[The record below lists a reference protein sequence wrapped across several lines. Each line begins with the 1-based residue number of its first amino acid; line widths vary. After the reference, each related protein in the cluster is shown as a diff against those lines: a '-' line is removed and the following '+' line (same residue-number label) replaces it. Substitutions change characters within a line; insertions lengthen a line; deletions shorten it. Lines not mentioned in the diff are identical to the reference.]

1 MRDERF
7 MRTALAEAGLSQK
20 AGEVPVGAMI
30 VKGEEIISLS
40 HNMTVKNK
48 NSLAH
53 AEMIAIG
60 EASAKLGIE
69 RLTDCE
75 LFVTL
80 EPCAMCA
87 GAILNSRLKRAV
99 FGAYDPLN
107 GFFGSVID
115 LLQYSTYK
123 KTEVIGGVLE
133 KECREILRDFFDAMR
148 KNK

>member
-1 MRDERF
+1 M
-7 MRTALAEAGLSQK
+7 TA
-20 AGEVPVGAMI
+20 
-30 VKGEEIISLS
+30 
-40 HNMTVKNK
+40 KNK

-53 AEMIAIG
+53 AEMIAIN
-60 EASAKLGIE
+60 EASTILGSE
-69 RLTDCE
+69 RLTECE
-75 LFVTL
+75 MFVTL

-107 GFFGSVID
+107 GFLGSVID

-133 KECREILRDFFDAMR
+133 KDCREILRVFFEMMR
-148 KNK
+148 KSK

>member
-1 MRDERF
+1 MKDERY
-7 MRTALAEAGLSQK
+7 MRMALAEAGLSQK
-20 AGEVPVGAMI
+20 EGEVPVGAVI
-30 VKGEEIISLS
+30 VKGEKVVSFS
-40 HNMTVKNK
+40 RNMTVKNK

-53 AEMIAIG
+53 AELMAIC
-60 EASAKLGIE
+60 EASNKLGFE

-87 GAILNSRLKRAV
+87 GAIVHSRLKRVV

-107 GFFGSVID
+107 GFLGSVID
-115 LLQYSTYK
+115 LFQYSTYK

-133 KECREILRDFFDAMR
+133 KECREILRDFFDMVR

>member
-1 MRDERF
+1 VRDERF
-7 MRTALAEAGLSQK
+7 MRIALIEAGLSQK
-20 AGEVPVGAMI
+20 EGEVPVGAVI

-40 HNMTVKNK
+40 HNMTAKNK

-53 AEMIAIG
+53 AEMIAIN
-60 EASAKLGIE
+60 EASTILGSE
-69 RLTDCE
+69 RLTECE
-75 LFVTL
+75 MFVTL

-107 GFFGSVID
+107 GFLGSVID

-133 KECREILRDFFDAMR
+133 KDCREILRVFFEMMR
-148 KNK
+148 KSK